1 MKVRIFDSAASSTL
15 FCLLKGTRFLFG
27 QKPSTWTPVV
37 RVRNKYSFEIF
48 EKVKNRL
55 IISFILFGKQ
65 LAGVRK
71 VLVLYWPYR
80 EGKVFFPEVGAPEA
94 EMIERKLAHV
104 GVINKDDQ
112 RQANLQVWV
121 DFF

>member
-1 MKVRIFDSAASSTL
+1 MLVKRNPL
-15 FCLLKGTRFLFG
+15 FIWSKN
-27 QKPSTWTPVV
+27 SNWTPVV